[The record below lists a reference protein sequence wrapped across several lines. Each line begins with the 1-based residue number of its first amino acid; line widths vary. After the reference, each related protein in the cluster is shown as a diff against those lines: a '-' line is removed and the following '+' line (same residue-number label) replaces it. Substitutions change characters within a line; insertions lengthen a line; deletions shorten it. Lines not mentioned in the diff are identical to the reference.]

1 VSRVFVHG
9 QGAVSPAGWGVPAMR
24 ASLEQGRPLP
34 VQPMPRPGWEKPLPV
49 RAVPPPTARPA
60 FLAHARLRRASPM
73 THYTVAAALEA
84 LGGDSGLVSSG
95 ALRLGI
101 VACTMTGG
109 LTYSRRF
116 YQEVMQD
123 PALASPLLF
132 PETVFNAPAS
142 HLSAY
147 LGTST
152 VNYTLVGDAGAFL
165 QGLAV
170 AAQWLD
176 DGVAE
181 ACVVIGAE
189 ESDWTAADALRL
201 FERHSIHAGG
211 AGALYLKGQGSAA
224 APVELAAVTD
234 SFPATRASGRDEAA
248 RRMRAQLP
256 AGTPDELLCSS
267 ENGHAAWNGWTGG
280 RLTPKAILGEA
291 FAASAAWQCVA
302 VCDAIQRCQY
312 EAANVSITGANWQTI
327 GARFIKPN
335 FPKTEPGLLP

>member
-1 VSRVFVHG
+1 
-9 QGAVSPAGWGVPAMR
+9 MR
-24 ASLEQGRPLP
+24 ASLEQGDPLP
-34 VQPMPRPGWEKPLPV
+34 VQPMPRPGWEKPLSA
-49 RAVPPPTARPA
+49 RFIPPPPNKPA

-73 THYTVAAALEA
+73 THYTVGAALEA
-84 LGGDSGLVSSG
+84 LGGDVELIKSG

-109 LTYSRRF
+109 ISYSRRF
-116 YQEVMQD
+116 YEEVLQD
-123 PALASPLLF
+123 PAMASPMVF

-147 LGTST
+147 LGTAM

-189 ESDWTAADALRL
+189 ELDWTAADALRL
-201 FERHSIHAGG
+201 FDRHSVYTSG
-211 AGALYLKGQGSAA
+211 AGTLYLKNECPPA
-224 APVELAAVTD
+224 APVELSAVTD
-234 SFPATRASGRDEAA
+234 SFPATRNMGRAEAA

-256 AGTPDELLCSS
+256 AGAPNELLCANESG
-267 ENGHAAWNGWTGG
+267 NAAWNDWTGG
-280 RLTPKAILGEA
+280 RLAPKTILGEA

-302 VCDAIQRCQY
+302 ACDAIQRCQY
-312 EAANVSITGANWQTI
+312 EAANVSITGAGGQTI
-327 GARFIKPN
+327 GARFIKPH
-335 FPKTEPGLLP
+335 FPP

>member
-9 QGAVSPAGWGVPAMR
+9 QGAVSPAGWGVPALR

-34 VQPMPRPGWEKPLPV
+34 VQSIPRPGWEKPLPV
-49 RAVPPPTARPA
+49 RSVPPPPGRPA

-73 THYTVAAALEA
+73 THYTVGAALEA
-84 LGGDSGLVSSG
+84 LGGDGGLVRPG
-95 ALRLGI
+95 AFRLGI
-101 VACTMTGG
+101 VVCTMTGG
-109 LTYSRRF
+109 LSYSRRF
-116 YQEVMQD
+116 YQEVLQD
-123 PALASPLLF
+123 PALASPLIF

-142 HLSAY
+142 HLSAC
-147 LGTST
+147 LGAST

-189 ESDWTAADALRL
+189 ETDWTAADALRL
-201 FERHSIHAGG
+201 FERHSVHTGG
-211 AGALYLKGQGSAA
+211 AGALYLKGQCPAA

-234 SFPATRASGRDEAA
+234 SFPATRTLGRDEAA

-256 AGTPDELLCSS
+256 AGAPDELLCSS
-267 ENGHAAWNGWTGG
+267 ESGNAAWSGWTGG
-280 RLTPKAILGEA
+280 RLTPKTVLGEA

-302 VCDAIQRCQY
+302 ACDAIQRCQY
-312 EAANVSITGANWQTI
+312 EAANVSITGANRQTI
-327 GARFIKPN
+327 GARFVKPG
-335 FPKTEPGLLP
+335 FLKTEPGLLP